1 MKRLTRNG
9 VIVVAAASGAM
20 AVAMPAHADS
30 AADGSA
36 VGSPGV
42 ISGNTLQVPV
52 HVPVNVCGNTV
63 NVAGLLNPAAGN
75 TCANESGTRAASHT
89 PGAPSGAAGVR
100 APEPRA
106 AGGVR
111 AGAPGGGGSGTA
123 SSGGAASTGSTSSS
137 GGAGSWGGATAQGGA
152 KGSSGLLSGNA
163 IQVPV
168 DIPVNVSGN
177 SVNVVG
183 IGNPAVGNES
193 VNTPGDQPAKPTPR
207 PETPAPPRAHHP
219 APPAPRSAAPQAD
232 VALAHTGADLTAP
245 AVAASAALLVSG
257 AVLYRRYRPGARR

>member
-20 AVAMPAHADS
+20 AVTMPAYADS

-75 TCANESGTRAASHT
+75 TCASEGGTGAGSVRA
-89 PGAPSGAAGVR
+89 GAPSG
-100 APEPRA
+100 

-111 AGAPGGGGSGTA
+111 AGAPGGGSGTS
-123 SSGGAASTGSTSSS
+123 SSGGAASTGGASSS
-137 GGAGSWGGATAQGGA
+137 SGAGSWGGATAQGGA
-152 KGSSGLLSGNA
+152 KGSSGLLSGNT

-177 SVNVVG
+177 SVNVAGV
-183 IGNPAVGNES
+183 GNPAVGNES
-193 VNTPGDQPAKPTPR
+193 VNTPGDQPAKPTPQ

-219 APPAPRSAAPQAD
+219 APPAPRAAAPQAD